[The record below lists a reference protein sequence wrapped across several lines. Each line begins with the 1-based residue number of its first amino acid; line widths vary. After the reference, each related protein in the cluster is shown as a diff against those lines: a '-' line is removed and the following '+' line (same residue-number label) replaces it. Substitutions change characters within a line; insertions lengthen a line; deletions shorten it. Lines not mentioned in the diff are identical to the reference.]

1 MGFPDDALTEDGFLG
16 GRLRI
21 LQPRTGYRAAM
32 DPVLLAASVPAKPGQ
47 SVLDLGCGAG
57 VASLCLGARVT
68 GLQLSGVELQ
78 PDYAELARR
87 NADANGQD
95 FAVWTGDLAA
105 LPSVLRAQSFDH
117 VIANP
122 PYFPANGGTAAH
134 DGGREAALRE
144 NLPLAEWVRIGM
156 ARLKPGGWLV
166 MVQLAERLP
175 DLMAALAGR
184 GGVTVLPLAPRTGRA
199 ANRLIMRAKKGGRG
213 AFCLLSPFILQAGA
227 AHQRQGDGPSAAAQA
242 ILRDGAAM
250 SGFD

>member
-1 MGFPDDALTEDGFLG
+1 MGFADEKLSEDRFLG

-47 SVLDLGCGAG
+47 SVLELGCGAG
-57 VASLCLGARVT
+57 VASLCLGARVA

-78 PDYAELARR
+78 ADYADLARR
-87 NADANGQD
+87 NADANGQVLT
-95 FAVWTGDLAA
+95 VWTGDLAA
-105 LPSVLRAQSFDH
+105 LSGVLRVQSFDH

-122 PYFPANGGTAAH
+122 PYFPANGGTAAQ
-134 DGGREAALRE
+134 DGGREAAVRE
-144 NLPLAEWVRIGM
+144 NLPLAEWVRVGM
-156 ARLKPGGWLV
+156 SRLKPGGVLV

-184 GGVTVLPLAPRTGRA
+184 GGVTVLPLVPRAGRP
-199 ANRLIMRAKKGGRG
+199 ANRLILRVKKGSRG
-213 AFCLLSPFILQAGA
+213 AFTLLSPFVLHDGA
-227 AHQRQGDGPSAAAQA
+227 AHQGDGDSHSAAAQA